1 MSETEKGQARAAG
14 RSVHDVLATDAVPAP
29 PPLLASAY
37 DFLGDADLDA
47 QRYTDARLCRQ
58 RNDKNVGQNLAMG
71 LSGGAHSG
79 GR

>member
-1 MSETEKGQARAAG
+1 MLNAHRFLNKIGVVNMSETEKGQARAAG

-47 QRYTDARLCRQ
+47 QRYTDAGFAA
-58 RNDKNVGQNLAMG
+58 KEMTKM
-71 LSGGAHSG
+71 
-79 GR
+79 